1 MTSRAFAR
9 GHLVDLLAELLPAV
23 ELARICSVSTRFY
36 RHAATLA
43 FASVRAQHGL
53 MIPDASLAEMHAL
66 DSVQEA
72 QSFDMRKQ
80 GTRRVL
86 RGSPLCTTYV
96 GSYKN
101 TVTLAQ
107 IPPAP
112 GDVWCIDC
120 PLRRGAYLMTLDGW
134 ENPAHG
140 VLDILLD
147 GRCIAMIDWFND
159 YTTER
164 SRSIDFAVR
173 WTGLHQLVG
182 RCSETNADE
191 DRPTRHW
198 ICLSG
203 VRVRRIAGT

>member
-1 MTSRAFAR
+1 MASRAFAR

-53 MIPDASLAEMHAL
+53 MIPDASLAEMHGL

-96 GSYKN
+96 GSYRDKI
-101 TVTLAQ
+101 TLAQ
-107 IPPAP
+107 IPPAS
-112 GDVWCIDC
+112 GDAWSIDC
-120 PLRRGAYLMTLDGW
+120 SLRRGAYLMTLDGVGQ
-134 ENPAHG
+134 PGARYLG
-140 VLDILLD
+140 PLP
-147 GRCIAMIDWFND
+147 GRTA
-159 YTTER
+159 R
-164 SRSIDFAVR
+164 RLR
-173 WTGLHQLVG
+173 RL
-182 RCSETNADE
+182 
-191 DRPTRHW
+191 
-198 ICLSG
+198 
-203 VRVRRIAGT
+203 VRRLHA

>member
-1 MTSRAFAR
+1 MASRAFAR

-96 GSYKN
+96 GSYRDKI
-101 TVTLAQ
+101 TLAQ
-107 IPPAP
+107 IPPASA
-112 GDVWCIDC
+112 DAWSIDC
-120 PLRRGAYLMTLDGW
+120 SLRRGAYLMTLEGRG
-134 ENPAHG
+134 NPAHG
-140 VLDILLD
+140 ILDLFLD
-147 GRCIAMIDWFND
+147 GQRIGSVDWFDD
-159 YTTER
+159 YTRER
-164 SRSIDFAVR
+164 SRSIDLRRAVDGR
-173 WTGLHQLVG
+173 APTGGEVL
-182 RCSETNADE
+182 RIE
-191 DRPTRHW
+191 
-198 ICLSG
+198 
-203 VRVRRIAGT
+203 RRRS

>member
-1 MTSRAFAR
+1 
-9 GHLVDLLAELLPAV
+9 
-23 ELARICSVSTRFY
+23 
-36 RHAATLA
+36 
-43 FASVRAQHGL
+43 
-53 MIPDASLAEMHAL
+53 
-66 DSVQEA
+66 
-72 QSFDMRKQ
+72 MRKQ

-96 GSYKN
+96 RSYKDKI
-101 TVTLAQ
+101 TLAQ
-107 IPPAP
+107 IPPASA
-112 GDVWCIDC
+112 DAWSIDC
-120 PLRRGAYLMTLDGW
+120 SLRRGAYLMTLEGW
-134 ENPAHG
+134 GNPAHG
-140 VLDILLD
+140 ILDLFLD
-147 GRCIAMIDWFND
+147 GRRIGSVDWFTD
-159 YTTER
+159 YTTVR